1 MARVAVSNRQS
12 VVKYF
17 NFTGASPSI
26 STQLSNLTISGDLDM
41 AVLFQ
46 RSDTSQ
52 IGTLM
57 ARANGIGT
65 VYSFHWGIDAS
76 GGMRMTY
83 RWSTNG
89 TNTGIV
95 AAKTVAAA
103 SLPLVSNIPIWFRVT
118 HDVDN
123 GASGNDVRFYWAK
136 YNGTTAVPT
145 TWTQMGATQN
155 TAGTTAIVNVSQ
167 PFSTGT
173 SAAGAPAISAGARIY
188 RSYVRDGIDGS
199 MLFDFDASRI
209 GFITSSIFLEPSN
222 IRVGLMSGGVSRAI
236 SRPTASG
243 RVSAV

>member
-12 VVKYF
+12 VMKYF

-26 STQLSNLTISGDLDM
+26 ASQLTNLTVSGDLDM

-46 RSDTSQ
+46 RSNTTQ
-52 IGTLM
+52 VGTLM
-57 ARANGIGT
+57 ARANGVGT
-65 VYSFHWGIDAS
+65 IYSFHWGIDTS
-76 GGMRMTY
+76 GGLRMTY

-103 SLPLVSNIPIWFRVT
+103 SIPLVSNVPIWFRVT

-123 GASGNDVRFYWAK
+123 GASGNDVRFYWAQ

-145 TWTQMGATQN
+145 TWTQMGSTQN
-155 TAGTTAIVNVSQ
+155 TAGTTAIVNVAAAI
-167 PFSTGT
+167 STGT
-173 SAAGAPAISAGARIY
+173 AAAGAAAMSAGVRIY
-188 RSYVRDGIDGS
+188 RSYIRDGIDGP
-199 MLFDFDASRI
+199 MILDFDASRM
-209 GFITSSIFLEPSN
+209 GYFLGTIYFEPSN
-222 IRVGLMSGGVSRAI
+222 IRVVTVSGGVSRAI
-236 SRPTASG
+236 SRPIASG